1 MAQIMAPLKYI
12 SNFGETLEIPFIN
25 CKINFFSNWT
35 ANCVITFCDK
45 YQAKTFAKTDTKLY
59 FSIVSLSKEDTSELL
74 QQLKSG
80 FKRTT
85 NCDKYQS
92 KGITQL
98 RKQYL
103 VYIIEPSFQGVNKP
117 FFIM

>member
-1 MAQIMAPLKYI
+1 MKYPLLIAKLI
-12 SNFGETLEIPFIN
+12 
-25 CKINFFSNWT
+25 FFSNWT

-80 FKRTT
+80 FKRTA
-85 NCDKYQS
+85 NCNKYQS

-103 VYIIEPSFQGVNKP
+103 VYIIDPSFQGLNKP

>member
-25 CKINFFSNWT
+25 CKIFFFSNWT

-103 VYIIEPSFQGVNKP
+103 VYIIDPSFQGVNKP